1 MSKCSKEY
9 QVTRNKSFKKLK
21 KYVLNKLIIHV
32 PKLKAGVLIKAIL
45 EHVFLVFQGD
55 SGGPLVCKHEKGPF
69 VLYGIVSWGAGCAQP
84 RKPGVFARVS
94 VFLDWI
100 QSKIK
105 GKYFS
110 YIIKSFFCF

>member
-1 MSKCSKEY
+1 M
-9 QVTRNKSFKKLK
+9 
-21 KYVLNKLIIHV
+21 
-32 PKLKAGVLIKAIL
+32 
-45 EHVFLVFQGD
+45 VFQGD
-55 SGGPLVCKHEKGPF
+55 SGGPLVCRHEKDPF

-84 RKPGVFARVS
+84 KKPGVFARVS

-110 YIIKSFFCF
+110 DTVETMPLSLDFCQHYEKDYKVVFCLF

>member
-1 MSKCSKEY
+1 M
-9 QVTRNKSFKKLK
+9 
-21 KYVLNKLIIHV
+21 NKLLIIPV

-55 SGGPLVCKHEKGPF
+55 SGGPLVCKHEKAPF
-69 VLYGIVSWGAGCAQP
+69 VLYGIVSWGASCPQP

-100 QSKIK
+100 QSRIK

-110 YIIKSFFCF
+110 DIIKRCLFFFEWVWER

>member
-1 MSKCSKEY
+1 M
-9 QVTRNKSFKKLK
+9 
-21 KYVLNKLIIHV
+21 
-32 PKLKAGVLIKAIL
+32 
-45 EHVFLVFQGD
+45 FQGD
-55 SGGPLVCKHEKGPF
+55 SGGPLVCRHEKGPF

-110 YIIKSFFCF
+110 DTMETMPLSLSGFGRVECDRNQHYESKDHKVVFHLS

>member
-1 MSKCSKEY
+1 M
-9 QVTRNKSFKKLK
+9 
-21 KYVLNKLIIHV
+21 
-32 PKLKAGVLIKAIL
+32 
-45 EHVFLVFQGD
+45 FQGD
-55 SGGPLVCKHEKGPF
+55 SGRPLVCRHEKDPF
-69 VLYGIVSWGAGCAQP
+69 VLYGVINWGAGCAKS

-110 YIIKSFFCF
+110 DLVKTMPLSLDFYQHYEEEDHKVVFYLF